1 MAESLLPQFW
11 YVVAESGELKENNV
25 LARQVLDEWL
35 ACYRNANGHVVI
47 VQDRCLHRCARL
59 SGGKVQNGL
68 LTCGYHGW
76 VYGEE
81 GRIISIPSEGGEDAA
96 ARRSLCARTYAAI
109 EQDGYI
115 YVCLAPGAH
124 TPKTPFI
131 LPRPDLHRWRHI
143 RLQNRFAN
151 TLANCVENYIDIPHS
166 AYVHHGIFRK
176 PKQQQ
181 IRATVTRQA
190 GHVCATY
197 HGETMN
203 LGSFSW
209 FLNPRGGEIKHEDHY
224 FTPNITSV
232 HYYLPSGYSYFITS
246 QSVPVSHS
254 ETLVYT
260 DISYDF
266 GLWTR
271 MAKWIVHRQA
281 QRVIDQDIA
290 ILGQQGEVI
299 KKYGEIFCNTESD
312 IIHVLTGDIIAAIEL
327 GMNPADLAE
336 RSHEIRFTV

>member
-1 MAESLLPQFW
+1 MAESLLHQFW
-11 YVVAESGELKENNV
+11 YVVAESGELKKNNV

-35 ACYRNANGHVVI
+35 ACYRNASGQVVI
-47 VQDRCLHRCARL
+47 AQDRCLHRCARL

-81 GRIISIPSEGGEDAA
+81 GRVISIPSEGGEDAA
-96 ARRSLCARTYAAI
+96 AGRNLCAKTYAAL

-115 YVCLAPGAH
+115 YVCLAAGAH
-124 TPKTPFI
+124 TPVTPFT
-131 LPRPDLHRWRHI
+131 LPRPALNRWRHI

-176 PKQQQ
+176 PKRQE

-209 FLNPRGGEIKHEDHY
+209 FLNPRGRKIKHEDH
-224 FTPNITSV
+224 FFAPNITSV
-232 HYYLPSGYSYFITS
+232 HYYLPSGFSYFIAS
-246 QSVPVSHS
+246 QSVPVSHM

-266 GLWTR
+266 GPWTR
-271 MAKWIVHRQA
+271 LAKWIVHRQA

-299 KKYGEIFCNTESD
+299 KKYGEVFCNTTAD
-312 IIHVLTGDIIAAIEL
+312 IIHVLTGDTIAAMER
-327 GMNPADLAE
+327 GMNPSDLAE
-336 RSHEIRFTV
+336 RTHEIRFTV